1 MLFVGSRAVE
11 LMREVGQTASEQ
23 VMDVKR
29 LCDLKVSKTGNL
41 MTGNLLLSAGGGN
54 NRLFSCTDL
63 THDNT
68 FTLVFGDTLN
78 KVHFTLTNPPTL
90 ESSHGLLVKCRG
102 GDEPSNPRIV
112 TWSAGEV

>member
-1 MLFVGSRAVE
+1 
-11 LMREVGQTASEQ
+11 
-23 VMDVKR
+23 
-29 LCDLKVSKTGNL
+29 

-102 GDEPSNPRIV
+102 EYICLMGNPLDIFIYKDQN
-112 TWSAGEV
+112 EFKQHN